1 MKKIVLFD
9 GLVEMGV
16 SDIHDGSMR
25 FLGEGDEAEVIKRQ
39 EELGELIGL
48 DGNMVARLRTVY
60 DGRDEYTFYDEISDN
75 VSEFMIKN
83 SEKTIPVTDGLVTKR
98 NDVGMLLPLADCV
111 GAVVFDEKKRILGLL
126 HAGRHNVEQ
135 YGPEKF
141 IKHLRD
147 NYGCEPSDLKVYF
160 SPCAQNYQ
168 IHALDNQKMA
178 DAVFEQLTGV
188 GVLPE
193 NIDNPGIDTVADDDY
208 PSCSNGDYKI
218 RFAIV
223 VRQTEHL

>member
-1 MKKIVLFD
+1 MKKLVLFD

-39 EELGELIGL
+39 EGLGELIGL
-48 DGNMVARLRTVY
+48 EGDKVARLRTVY
-60 DGRDEYTFYDEISDN
+60 DGRDEYTFYDEIGENISDFAI
-75 VSEFMIKN
+75 EN
-83 SEKTIPVTDGLVTKR
+83 SEKLIPVTDGLVTKR

-141 IKHLRD
+141 IKYLRD
-147 NYGCEPSDLKVYF
+147 NYDCNPSDLKVYF

-168 IHALDNQKMA
+168 IYALNNQKMA
-178 DAVFEQLTGV
+178 DVVFEQLTGV

-193 NIDNPGIDTVADDDY
+193 NIENSGMDTVTNDDY
-208 PSCSNGDYKI
+208 PSCSNGDYKT
-218 RFAIV
+218 RFAVV
-223 VRQTEHL
+223 VRQTDHL